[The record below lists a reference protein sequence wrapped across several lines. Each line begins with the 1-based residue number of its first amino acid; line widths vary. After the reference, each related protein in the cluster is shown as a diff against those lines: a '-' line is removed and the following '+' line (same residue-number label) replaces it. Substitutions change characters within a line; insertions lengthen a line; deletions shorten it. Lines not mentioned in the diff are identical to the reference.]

1 MPMRPKLLTK
11 RQQLGIFNTPNAVDL
26 MREYVSYGKDVLFVA
41 QKRMHTTSLEK
52 FIKRAEKQGD
62 VTEIQKQLFQ
72 NLSEEDAHE
81 IFFKLNGHIYPE
93 VFLKMLDTF
102 PKDVSAELLLKYNT
116 YCSLTDEVVAEA
128 IGVLG
133 ESVRE
138 LIFTIK
144 FLDIDVF
151 NRILRVFGKEQTMKL
166 LVEYTQ
172 DEKRHFSYEVEKK
185 IGRIYSEENLKE
197 LLRIFIER
205 NVDIDDDF
213 VVKVFKVCSNGEIKE
228 FIELSIENSF
238 GLNGKAFVK
247 IFDVCSSKEEVKK
260 LLEQAIENN
269 MDLWFETLDK
279 IVEYFP
285 PEEARALL
293 EAFFNETSPGRC
305 EYDKHEKEEYYEK
318 LEE

>member
-1 MPMRPKLLTK
+1 MRPKLLSK
-11 RQQLGIFNTPNAVDL
+11 RQQLGIFNTPNAVEL
-26 MREYVSYGKDVLFVA
+26 MREYVSYGEDVLYVA
-41 QKRMHTTSLEK
+41 QKRMHMSSIEK
-52 FIKRAEKQGD
+52 FIRRCEEPES
-62 VTEIQKQLFQ
+62 VTEMQKQLFQ
-72 NLSEEDAHE
+72 NLSKEDAIE
-81 IFFKLNGHIYPE
+81 IFFKLNGDIYPE

-116 YCSLTDEVVAEA
+116 YCSLTDEVIAKA

-133 ESVRE
+133 ESVKE
-138 LIFTIK
+138 IILKIK
-144 FLDIDVF
+144 YLDIDVF
-151 NRILRVFGKEQTMKL
+151 SKMLRIFGKEQTKKL
-166 LVEYTQ
+166 LIEFA
-172 DEKRHFSYEVEKK
+172 EGANRHFSYEVEQK

-197 LLRIFIER
+197 LLRAFIA
-205 NVDIDDDF
+205 NDFDIDDEF

-260 LLEQAIENN
+260 LLEQAIEND

-305 EYDKHEKEEYYEK
+305 EYDEHEKEEYYEK

>member
-1 MPMRPKLLTK
+1 MRPKLLSK
-11 RQQLGIFNTPNAVDL
+11 RQQLGIFNTPNAVEL
-26 MREYVSYGKDVLFVA
+26 MREYVSYGKDVLYVA
-41 QKRMHTTSLEK
+41 QKRMHMSSLEK

-116 YCSLTDEVVAEA
+116 YCSLTDEVIAKA

-133 ESVRE
+133 ESVKE
-138 LIFTIK
+138 IILKIK
-144 FLDIDVF
+144 YLDIDVF
-151 NRILRVFGKEQTMKL
+151 SKMLRVFGKEQTKKL
-166 LVEYTQ
+166 LIEFAGGAN
-172 DEKRHFSYEVEKK
+172 RHFSYEVEKK
-185 IGRIYSEENLKE
+185 IGRIYSADDLKE
-197 LLRIFIER
+197 LLRAFIA
-205 NVDIDDDF
+205 NDFDIDDEF

-260 LLEQAIENN
+260 LLEQAIEND